1 MWLNFT
7 NLNRWQP
14 RQQNAVKPSIPQ
26 PGNAPV
32 AISIYLL
39 SFTHTVSKARLHE
52 QICLEN
58 QEKEAMLEWQIAV
71 VSWQSS
77 SWLNLESLLT
87 TMEHC
92 SMSIVSILWKQYIVW
107 LETFMEG
114 LVGEGKLFKHYSTNR
129 IQMNSSWCIPC
140 VHSCMHIWH
149 FVSGL
154 FQCGFTPDVLG
165 IPLTFCLH
173 DVFDFV
179 SRCFKML

>member
-32 AISIYLL
+32 AIIKHLSPQLHTHSVQGKASRADMPRKSRKRGDAWMADCCRELAVLIMIESREPPDHNGALQYEYSINIVK
-39 SFTHTVSKARLHE
+39 TV
-52 QICLEN
+52 
-58 QEKEAMLEWQIAV
+58 
-71 VSWQSS
+71 
-77 SWLNLESLLT
+77 
-87 TMEHC
+87 
-92 SMSIVSILWKQYIVW
+92 VW

-129 IQMNSSWCIPC
+129 IHMNSSWCIPC

-165 IPLTFCLH
+165 IPLTFFAWC
-173 DVFDFV
+173 VWF
-179 SRCFKML
+179 CFKMF